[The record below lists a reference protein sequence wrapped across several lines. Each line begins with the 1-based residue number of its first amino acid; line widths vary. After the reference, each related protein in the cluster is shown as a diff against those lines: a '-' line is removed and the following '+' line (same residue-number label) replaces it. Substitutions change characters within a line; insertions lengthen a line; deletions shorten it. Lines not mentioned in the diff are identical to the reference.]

1 MCVLYRMPFIPG
13 NINQP
18 WREREMAVV
27 VTYTHTET
35 VTETHRDDQDYGDL
49 FLKWGHVAEDL

>member
-1 MCVLYRMPFIPG
+1 
-13 NINQP
+13 
-18 WREREMAVV
+18 MAVV